1 MLMAKR
7 SLGDRAA
14 RQAAII
20 SWRPAEATGAA
31 HRHGGPIGSGACG
44 AIFSGV
50 MPFLVANL
58 ILVAIIIAWPQT
70 ALWLVTLMGR

>member
-1 MLMAKR
+1 MKALNPHIP
-7 SLGDRAA
+7 L
-14 RQAAII
+14 
-20 SWRPAEATGAA
+20 
-31 HRHGGPIGSGACG
+31 G